1 MTYKQDIIEH
11 NIMQTYILNICSIF
25 FVIYI
30 DNRTHIRYNSDSRT
44 NVRNS
49 RSTLY
54 MEGDVMSIE
63 EREEK
68 LRINHIR
75 REIQLRRHLMI
86 LFGVIATI
94 CIISVVIISCIS
106 VKAADCPESEKCYKS
121 VMIDYG
127 ESLDNLT
134 ASNYD
139 SMHYNDT
146 SDFKKEVT
154 SINHLVAE
162 DVHPG
167 QYIVIPYYKSI
178 K

>member
-1 MTYKQDIIEH
+1 MKKTIITTVLAALSVSTA
-11 NIMQTYILNICSIF
+11 MAASIANF
-25 FVIYI
+25 
-30 DNRTHIRYNSDSRT
+30 T
-44 NVRNS
+44 NETEQQNPYAQSNAQVQSQAVALEQVN
-49 RSTLY
+49 Y
-54 MEGDVMSIE
+54 GKV
-63 EREEK
+63 
-68 LRINHIR
+68 
-75 REIQLRRHLMI
+75 
-86 LFGVIATI
+86 
-94 CIISVVIISCIS
+94 
-106 VKAADCPESEKCYKS
+106 YKS

-127 ESLDNLT
+127 ESLDDLT